1 MKTSYL
7 LIVLIFFLVSCNP
20 VSKKA
25 KKEHLNPATPI
36 HKTAASK
43 SQSNIKHNVFKLPI
57 LGSFDLSAMKI
68 DSSNNYSFEDCIGK
82 TIRYSD
88 AGTALVAD
96 SLTCKDDIYIYTYY
110 LLNDKNKIV
119 AVNTKKLGFTLVPGQ
134 QSYSFVLT
142 EKIYNFSTTPA
153 TLWERSDTLESALS
167 KPADKPLLKKNLENT
182 ENSYK
187 LWNMK
192 LSGVWRL
199 K

>member
-1 MKTSYL
+1 MKTSYP
-7 LIVLIFFLVSCNP
+7 LIVLIFLLVSCNP
-20 VSKKA
+20 VSEKA
-25 KKEHLNPATPI
+25 KNKHIDPTAPI
-36 HKTAASK
+36 HKAAGSK
-43 SQSNIKHNVFKLPI
+43 SQNNLKHNVFKLPV
-57 LGSFDLSAMKI
+57 LGSFDLSAMKV

-142 EKIYNFSTTPA
+142 EKVYNFSTTPA
-153 TLWERSDTLESALS
+153 TLWEKTDTLESALS
-167 KPADKPLLKKNLENT
+167 KPADKPLTKTNLENA

>member
-1 MKTSYL
+1 MKTLYP
-7 LIVLIFFLVSCNP
+7 LIVLIFFLASCNP
-20 VSKKA
+20 VSEKTKN
-25 KKEHLNPATPI
+25 KYTNPAAPI
-36 HKTAASK
+36 HKTADSK
-43 SQSNIKHNVFKLPI
+43 SQSNLKHNVFKLPV
-57 LGSFDLSAMKI
+57 LGSFDLSAMKV

-88 AGTALVAD
+88 AGTSLVAD

-134 QSYSFVLT
+134 QSYSFILT
-142 EKIYNFSTTPA
+142 EKVYNFSTTPA
-153 TLWERSDTLESALS
+153 TLWEKTDTLESALS
-167 KPADKPLLKKNLENT
+167 KPADKPLSKKNLENP